1 MWVFIFYYHNT
12 FDSRLYQRLIGMDRD
27 RSEKHKP
34 TSNEARWDRDPP
46 WSTVAINVALGR
58 SFPQVHGKCIFH
70 LKLVKL

>member
-27 RSEKHKP
+27 RSDKHHKP
-34 TSNEARWDRDPP
+34 TSNEFWHHDPH

-58 SFPQVHGKCIFH
+58 SFPQVHGKCICD
-70 LKLVKL
+70 LKLV